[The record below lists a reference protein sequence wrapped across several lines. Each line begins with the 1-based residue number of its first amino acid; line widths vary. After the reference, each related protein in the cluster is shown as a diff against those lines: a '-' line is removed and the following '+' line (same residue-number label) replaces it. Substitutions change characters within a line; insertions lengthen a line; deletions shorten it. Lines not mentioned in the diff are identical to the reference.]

1 MHIHQK
7 ARVALSGIGG
17 QIGGGQGVALPQFD
31 CRMGDAVD
39 LADLAEAVAEAAAGH
54 HQQPVVLG
62 EHVLGDGIH
71 GGRAGAGEEYRSG
84 ILRGI
89 HELLEQR
96 LVLLHQGGEVRRAEV
111 GHGVCTDPGDLLRD
125 LNRAH
130 RKVDMIL
137 LMSIKLYSPFTGT
150 CHRVRSAAGTLSS
163 VSSISA
169 PSASQKIK
177 DTSLIFRNTLFM
189 NSASTS
195 PKATTASVVIVH
207 RDSCGCRR
215 I

>member
-17 QIGGGQGVALPQFD
+17 QIGGGQSMALPQFD
-31 CRMGDAVD
+31 GRMGDAVD
-39 LADLAEAVAEAAAGH
+39 LADLAEAVTEAAAGH

-62 EHVLGDGIH
+62 EHVLRDGIH

-96 LVLLHQGGEVRRAEV
+96 LVLLHQSGEVRRAEI
-111 GHGVCTDPGDLLRD
+111 GHGVCADPGNLLRD
-125 LNRAH
+125 LNRTH

-137 LMSIKLYSPFTGT
+137 FDVHKTIFSF
-150 CHRVRSAAGTLSS
+150 HRYLSQSTLCRRR
-163 VSSISA
+163 
-169 PSASQKIK
+169 
-177 DTSLIFRNTLFM
+177 LIFRFQHQRTQHHKQLQLWGHALPPFTLWM
-189 NSASTS
+189 EKRSMMSASDTL
-195 PKATTASVVIVH
+195 IM
-207 RDSCGCRR
+207 
-215 I
+215 